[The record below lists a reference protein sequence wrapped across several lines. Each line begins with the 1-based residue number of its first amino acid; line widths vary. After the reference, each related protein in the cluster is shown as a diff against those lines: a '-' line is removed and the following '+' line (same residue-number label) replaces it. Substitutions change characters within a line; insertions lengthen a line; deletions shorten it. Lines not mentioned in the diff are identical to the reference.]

1 MRVLKINGYVRY
13 IIKNNWLRHVTAGGI
28 TSNMYKILIIEDD
41 LTIASLLNENIKKW
55 GFESNYITDF
65 NQILNEFQNI
75 KPHLILLDISLPFYN
90 GFYWCSE
97 IRKTSNVPI
106 IFLSS
111 RTENL
116 DIVMAMNMGGD
127 DYITKPFSLDIV
139 IAKIQALL
147 RRTYDYYREIET
159 LEVKAVL
166 LNLKDTV
173 LSYQNNKI
181 QLTKNEYKIMRL
193 LMENKNEIV
202 SREEIMKSLWDSDC
216 FIDDNTLTVNVNRLR
231 KKLED
236 IGLQDYIITKK
247 GMGYLV
253 HD

>member
-1 MRVLKINGYVRY
+1 
-13 IIKNNWLRHVTAGGI
+13 
-28 TSNMYKILIIEDD
+28 MYKILIVEDD
-41 LTIASLLNENIKKW
+41 ITIASLLNESIKKW
-55 GFESNYITDF
+55 GYESEYITDF
-65 NQILNEFQNI
+65 NHVSDEFNLK

-97 IRKTSNVPI
+97 IRKISNVPI

-111 RTENL
+111 HTENL

-139 IAKIQALL
+139 IAKIQAVL
-147 RRTYDYYREIET
+147 RRTYAYYQEIQT
-159 LEVKAVL
+159 LEVHGVL

-173 LSYQNNKI
+173 LSYRNTKTE
-181 QLTKNEYKIMRL
+181 LTKNEYKIMRL
-193 LMENKNEIV
+193 LMENKNKVV
-202 SREEIMKSLWDSDC
+202 SREDIMKSLWDNDS

-231 KKLED
+231 KRLED
-236 IGLQDYIITKK
+236 MGLEDFIITKK